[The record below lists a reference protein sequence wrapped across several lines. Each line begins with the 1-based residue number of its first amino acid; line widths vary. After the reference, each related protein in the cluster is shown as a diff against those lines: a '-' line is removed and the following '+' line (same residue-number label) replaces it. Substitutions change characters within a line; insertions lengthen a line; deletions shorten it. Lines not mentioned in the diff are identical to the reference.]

1 MAFDVTL
8 NRGGFNYANDKTLE
22 NYRIFQQMYVGIEND
37 RANLV
42 TADQWL
48 DDIVVA
54 FGPDIDTFPVFS
66 KLDGPMQRRLL
77 DYGRAMMEKHVWN
90 FLVLGPRAPTQ
101 FLIDQH
107 QGGQFLRKP
116 QREVDAILF
125 QSELN
130 HAQTRGEDPA
140 LLAIALTALGLPSTP
155 TAVFKDHDATTV
167 RAVLA
172 FCRLYGSAYESIVNA
187 DDNELDY
194 QNVATGSRLSAQSRH
209 DGTFMRFM
217 EFHSWMAEA
226 TYWHTSGSDLFD
238 LITQTDVGSDAL
250 DATQAEALELFKLM
264 RGIGQTGGNQNHMD
278 MKKAL
283 FFAVLAGNGFVP
295 NHVLILFGIAPE
307 IRLRD
312 RETGDVIPGR
322 IYIRAKAP
330 VQGAHPQRDTWV
342 ENGTSPFNTYE
353 LVMEVPVGFTPDH
366 VQLDLLVPQPG
377 PGVRWMNFSG
387 PSAVDADTFTI
398 VPTTDYAANTTQ
410 WRFDATK
417 VAKWAAGENILG
429 EFAVA
434 SGPTLA
440 AIQRLDISLEA
451 WLVEDTA
458 VAQTVQYQPVSY
470 RAKVGVQVPP
480 TNIPTFA
487 QRESGTTDN

>member
-1 MAFDVTL
+1 MAFDATL
-8 NRGGFNYANDKTLE
+8 NRGGFNYANDSTLE
-22 NYRIFQQMYVGIEND
+22 NYRIFQQMHVGLAND
-37 RANLV
+37 RADPATAANWLADMV
-42 TADQWL
+42 T
-48 DDIVVA
+48 A
-54 FGPDIDTFPVFS
+54 FGPNIDTFATFS

-77 DYGRAMMEKHVWN
+77 DYGRAMMEKHVWS
-90 FLVLGPRAPTQ
+90 FLALGPRVPSQ

-155 TAVFKDHDATTV
+155 TAVFKDHDAATV
-167 RAVLA
+167 RATLA

-187 DDNELDY
+187 DDNQLDY
-194 QNVATGSRLSAQSRH
+194 QNVATGARLSAQSRH
-209 DGTFMRFM
+209 DATFMRFM

-238 LITQTDVGSDAL
+238 LITQMDVGQDAL
-250 DATQAEALELFKLM
+250 DATQAEALELFSLM
-264 RGIGQTGGNQNHMD
+264 RGVGETGGKQRHMD

-283 FFAVLAGNGFVP
+283 YFGVLAGYGFVP
-295 NHVLILFGIAPE
+295 SHVLILFGIAPE

-312 RETGDVIPGR
+312 RETGDIIPGR

-330 VQGAHPQRDTWV
+330 VVGSHPQRDTWV
-342 ENGTSPFNTYE
+342 ENDTSAVNTFE

-366 VQLDLLVPQPG
+366 VQVDLLVPQPG
-377 PGVRWMNFSG
+377 PGVRWMSFSG

-398 VPTTDYAANTTQ
+398 VPTTDYAANITQ

-417 VAKWAAGENILG
+417 AATWAAGERVLG
-429 EFAVA
+429 EFTLAA
-434 SGPTLA
+434 GPTFA

-451 WLVEDTA
+451 FLVEEAT
-458 VAQTVQYQPVSY
+458 VSQSVQYQPVTY
-470 RAKVGVQVPP
+470 RAQVGVQVPP
-480 TNIPTFA
+480 TNVPTFA